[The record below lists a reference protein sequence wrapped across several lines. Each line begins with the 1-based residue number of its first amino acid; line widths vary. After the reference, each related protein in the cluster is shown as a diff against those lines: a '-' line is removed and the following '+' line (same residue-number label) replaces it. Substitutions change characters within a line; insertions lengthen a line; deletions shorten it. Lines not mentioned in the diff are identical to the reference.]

1 MSQEFFTVSE
11 FNTLVRD
18 VIASGFPRAVW
29 VCGEIQNLDRYKSKA
44 HLFFDLV
51 EKEEGVK
58 DIKAKVGVAI
68 WAGVRTKIEATLKRA
83 ENAFE
88 LKDGIEVKFLC
99 KVDYYPVYGTLRL
112 IVENIDP
119 VYTLGKIAQERQK
132 LIAELSKAG
141 VLEKNKKLELSP
153 VPLTVGLV
161 TAFDSAAY
169 NDFLD
174 ELRRSAYGFRVRF
187 VNAVM
192 QGKACEASVAE
203 ALRVLNGLEGLDAI
217 VITRGGG
224 SIADLSAFDAKGIAL
239 AIAASRYPV
248 LTGIGHEINT
258 SIADLAAH
266 TFAKTPTAVAQFLAE
281 RVTLFLD
288 QMAERYLKITS
299 LAQEK
304 LVTDRER
311 TRQCAVN
318 IQRGIAVLLKDKHL
332 AHARIVDALR
342 KAPFKGLMTRR
353 HDLNEEVLGLKKI
366 IHLRTKSALT
376 KIGNCQKVVEMAS
389 PAKTLRR
396 GFSITRTQDGR
407 LVRQAGDVG
416 VRDFLLTEFANG
428 SIESEVKAINKTAK
442 QT

>member
-1 MSQEFFTVSE
+1 MSQDFFTVSE

-18 VIASGFPRAVW
+18 VITSGFPRAIW

-44 HLFFDLV
+44 HLFFDLA
-51 EKEEGVK
+51 EKEEGAK

-68 WAGVRTKIEATLKRA
+68 WAGVRSKIEATLKKA

-132 LIAELSKAG
+132 LIAELTKSG
-141 VLEKNKKLELSP
+141 VLEKNKQLELAA
-153 VPLTVGLV
+153 VPLTVGLI

-174 ELRRSAYGFRVRF
+174 ELKRSGYGFRIHF

-192 QGKACEASVAE
+192 QGKACETSVAE
-203 ALRVLNGLEGLDAI
+203 ALRVLNSLEGLDAI

-224 SIADLSAFDAKGIAL
+224 SIAELSAFDAKGIAL

-248 LTGIGHEINT
+248 LTGIGHEINM

-266 TFAKTPTAVAQFLAE
+266 TFAKTPTAVAQFLVE
-281 RVTLFLD
+281 RVTVFMDNL
-288 QMAERYLKITS
+288 AERYLRVVE
-299 LAQEK
+299 LAREK
-304 LVTDRER
+304 LVADRESVR
-311 TRQCAVN
+311 HNAVE
-318 IQRGIAVLLKDKHL
+318 IQRGIAELLKDKHV
-332 AHARIVDALR
+332 AHARIMAALQQEPL
-342 KAPFKGLMTRR
+342 KALLTSRR
-353 HDLNEEVLGLKKI
+353 LLLDEGEELKKI
-366 IHLRTKSALT
+366 IHLRMKNAFT
-376 KIGNCQKVVEMAS
+376 KIVHCQKIVEMAS
-389 PAKTLRR
+389 PAKTLQR
-396 GFSITRTQDGR
+396 GFSITRTRDGK
-407 LVRQAGDVG
+407 LVRIASKVALRDVL
-416 VRDFLLTEFANG
+416 VTEFAKG
-428 SIESEVKAINKTAK
+428 SVESEVKSVNKEE
-442 QT
+442 

>member
-18 VIASGFPRAVW
+18 VIESGFPRAIW

-51 EKEEGVK
+51 EKEDGAK

-68 WAGVRTKIEATLKRA
+68 WAGVRTKIETTLKKA

-132 LIAELSKAG
+132 LIAELTKAG
-141 VLEKNKKLELSP
+141 VLEKNRKLELSP
-153 VPLTVGLV
+153 VPLSIGLV

-174 ELRRSAYGFRVRF
+174 EIRRSGYGFRIRF
-187 VNAVM
+187 VNAIM

-281 RVTLFLD
+281 RVRLFMD
-288 QMAERYLKITS
+288 QMAEGYLR
-299 LAQEK
+299 LADLVQKK
-304 LVTDRER
+304 LADDRER
-311 TRQCAVN
+311 TRQCAVE

-332 AHARIVDALR
+332 AHARIINALQ
-342 KAPFKGLMTRR
+342 KAPLDMFLTCHG
-353 HDLNEEVLGLKKI
+353 DLQEEGVELKKI
-366 IHLRTKSALT
+366 IQLRMKNAFI
-376 KIGNCQKVVEMAS
+376 KIENCQKIVEMAS
-389 PAKTLRR
+389 PAKTLKR
-396 GFSITRTQDGR
+396 GFSITRTGGGR
-407 LVRQAGDVG
+407 LVRKAGDVTL
-416 VRDFLLTEFANG
+416 RDLLVTEFAEG
-428 SIESEVKAINKTAK
+428 SVESEVKVVNKEE
-442 QT
+442 

>member
-18 VIASGFPRAVW
+18 VIASGFPRAIW

-51 EKEEGVK
+51 EKDEGVK
-58 DIKAKVGVAI
+58 DIKAKAGVAI
-68 WAGVRTKIEATLKRA
+68 WAGVRTKIETTLKKA

-132 LIAELSKAG
+132 LIAELTKIG
-141 VLEKNKKLELSP
+141 ILEKNKKLELSP
-153 VPLTVGLV
+153 VPLTIGLIS
-161 TAFDSAAY
+161 AFDSAAY

-174 ELRRSAYGFRVRF
+174 ELKQSGYGFRIRF

-203 ALRVLNGLEGLDAI
+203 ALRVLNSLEGLDAI

-224 SIADLSAFDAKGIAL
+224 SIADLSAFDAKGITL

-248 LTGIGHEINT
+248 LTGIGHEINI

-281 RVTLFLD
+281 RVSLFMD
-288 QMAERYLKITS
+288 RMAEGYLRVTDLVQKK
-299 LAQEK
+299 LAD
-304 LVTDRER
+304 DRER
-311 TRQCAVN
+311 TRQLAVEA
-318 IQRGIAVLLKDKHL
+318 QRGILALLKDKHL
-332 AHARIVDALR
+332 AHARIINALE
-342 KAPFKGLMTRR
+342 KAPVKIFLASRR
-353 HDLNEEVLGLKKI
+353 DLLDEGAELKKI
-366 IHLRTKSALT
+366 IQLRMKNAFTR
-376 KIGNCQKVVEMAS
+376 IGNCQKIIEMAS
-389 PAKTLRR
+389 PVKTLKR
-396 GFSITRTQDGR
+396 GFSITRTKDGQLVRKASDVGMRER
-407 LVRQAGDVG
+407 LV
-416 VRDFLLTEFANG
+416 TEFAKG
-428 SIESEVKAINKTAK
+428 SVESEVKVVNKEE
-442 QT
+442 